1 MKKFKIKTYTGTVH
15 TKRPVFKLNQIL
27 RFVPKHTEVHIRLIV
42 DPDSKSVSE
51 IQDLIISPVQ
61 YLDFR
66 SLSNYVV
73 DCITPNFDDSG
84 DYLTI
89 FVYDEF
95 YDLPF

>member
-1 MKKFKIKTYTGTVH
+1 MKFKIKTYTGTVH
-15 TKRPVFKLNQIL
+15 TKRPVIKLNQIL

-42 DPDSKSVSE
+42 DPNSKSVSE

-61 YLDFR
+61 HLDIR

-73 DCITPNFDDSG
+73 DCVSSNLDDFG

-89 FVYDEF
+89 LVYDQF
-95 YDLPF
+95 HDLPF